1 MKKALRKN
9 AVPFKMD
16 CSIKLFK
23 HRTAGVREYW
33 MVASLKKT
41 VVVYHFETDDYAE
54 YSFADKVPA
63 GIYEDF
69 EIDFTQVDIS

>member
-1 MKKALRKN
+1 
-9 AVPFKMD
+9 MD

-33 MVASLKKT
+33 IVDLLKKT

>member
-9 AVPFKMD
+9 AVPVKMD

-33 MVASLKKT
+33 IVDLLKKT
-41 VVVYHFETDDYAE
+41 VVVYHFETDDY
-54 YSFADKVPA
+54 S
-63 GIYEDF
+63 
-69 EIDFTQVDIS
+69 